1 MLDDYAKPGARRCSA
16 GRRVR
21 DGSGSAERRRPSGAH
36 RARYFRLGTFGSGR
50 RGVRGRISKRAG
62 SRLPLERNRAMTSV
76 LERSALMKTLAYV
89 GGEWIGADSGA
100 TFPVYDPSN
109 GDRIAD
115 VARLGAAETRRA
127 IEAANAALPGWR
139 ATPAKERSKI
149 LRRWYELIVEH
160 TDELAHIMTLE
171 QGKPLAEARGEIAMG
186 AAYVEW
192 NAEEAKRVYGDTI
205 PTLANDRRMVVVKQ
219 PIGVCVGITPWNFP
233 HAMIVR
239 KASPAVAKLLMAQ
252 CAQTVKKVSLELGGN
267 APFIVF
273 DDADLDAAVSGAMS
287 AKFRNA
293 GQVCVSPNRLFVQAG
308 VHDAFVEKLAERVRK
323 LRPGRGFD
331 EGVTLGPLIEEQGF
345 AKVAEHVED
354 ACARGATVVH
364 GGKPHALGG
373 TFYEPTILTNVTAA
387 MRLSNEETFGPV
399 AAIASFK
406 TEAEVIAM
414 ANDTPFGLAAYFYSR
429 DVGRAWRV
437 AEAIEAG
444 MVGINTPMIANE
456 SIPFGGIKE
465 SGIGREGSKY
475 GIDEWVE
482 IKYMCFGGVDK

>member
-1 MLDDYAKPGARRCSA
+1 
-16 GRRVR
+16 
-21 DGSGSAERRRPSGAH
+21 
-36 RARYFRLGTFGSGR
+36 
-50 RGVRGRISKRAG
+50 
-62 SRLPLERNRAMTSV
+62 MTSV
-76 LERSALMKTLAYV
+76 LERSTLMKTLAYV
-89 GGEWIGADSGA
+89 GGRWIGADSGA

-109 GDRIAD
+109 GERIAD
-115 VARLGAAETRRA
+115 VARLGVAETRRA

-139 ATPAKERSKI
+139 ATTAKERSKI

-239 KASPAVAKLLMAQ
+239 KASPAIAAGCTFVLKPAEQTPLSALAVAALAEEAGMPAGVFNVVTGDADDAPVIGGEMTSNPIVRKLGFTGSTAVGKLLMAQ

-293 GQVCVSPNRLFVQAG
+293 GQVCVSPNRLFVQDG
-308 VHDAFVEKLAERVRK
+308 VHDAFVERLTERVRK
-323 LRPGRGFD
+323 LRAGRGFD

-345 AKVAEHVED
+345 AKVVEHVED
-354 ACARGATVVH
+354 ARARGATVVH
-364 GGKPHALGG
+364 GGKQHELGG
-373 TFYEPTILTNVTAA
+373 TFYEPTILTGVTAA

-399 AAIASFK
+399 AAIAPFK
-406 TEAEVIAM
+406 TEADVIAM

-429 DVGRAWRV
+429 DVGRTWRV
-437 AEAIEAG
+437 AEAIESG